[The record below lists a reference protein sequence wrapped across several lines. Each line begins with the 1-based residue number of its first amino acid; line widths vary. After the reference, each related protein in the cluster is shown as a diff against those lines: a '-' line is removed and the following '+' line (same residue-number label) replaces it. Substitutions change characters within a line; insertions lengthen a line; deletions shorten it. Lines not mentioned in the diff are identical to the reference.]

1 MTLIGVYGDS
11 RCGKDS
17 VANILVEHLGFE
29 KRSLATPIRE
39 ALLHMDPQI
48 YTANQGYWNSK
59 TYTLSEILTSCDND
73 WDRVK
78 KLCPDVVDLMINLGQ
93 HMRTISPRIW
103 LDACLAKPYNRLVI
117 PDVRQPN
124 EYDEI
129 IRRGGVVWNVKRP
142 GTVPRGMDRL
152 LEDKHFDV
160 TLYNNGT
167 IEELTS
173 FVIKCG
179 TWRIHVSEAD
189 QKTAD

>member
-11 RCGKDS
+11 RCGKDT
-17 VANILVEHLGFE
+17 VASILVEHLGFE
-29 KRSLATPIRE
+29 QRNMADPIRDT
-39 ALLHMDPQI
+39 LLRINPDLV
-48 YTANQGYWNSK
+48 YDDEDGYHVWDLKEYVTVSGWDK
-59 TYTLSEILTSCDND
+59 TKERFPETVD
-73 WDRVK
+73 W
-78 KLCPDVVDLMINLGQ
+78 MINLGQ
-93 HMRTISPRIW
+93 AMRDISPRIW

-173 FVIKCG
+173 YVIKCG

-189 QKTAD
+189 QEDPDRYQD